1 MLVRVIYSHN
11 DQKFAPPESMGRNL
25 TTIVKAIGAVG
36 GEPVLVTSLT
46 RRNFRADGTIND
58 ALADWAA
65 GKVFHMCGEE
75 VCS

>member
-1 MLVRVIYSHN
+1 MLVRVLYSHN

-25 TTIVKAIGAVG
+25 TTIVKAIRAVG

-65 GKVFHMCGEE
+65 GNGPHMCGYD